1 MNTVNIGEINLEEL
15 RVVNP
20 TLAKQLERVQNN
32 LDEHKATEARAQLSE
47 SIHDDVNVLLEGFQI
62 PESFGLVI
70 TTSETG
76 GFCVNLVLEDK
87 CTAAINGKRVGGN
100 GGGGNGGAWQANQY
114 RVVATGEVF
123 KSLAQAL
130 EVSGFQGEVKAWT
143 RWRNVKGKVEG
154 QIIRED
160 YDASTVFAD
169 SGNGET
175 PVVEESETTVEVVE
189 SETPETTETV
199 EDGVAIEIA

>member
-1 MNTVNIGEINLEEL
+1 MTNINIGEINLDEL
-15 RVVNP
+15 REANP
-20 TLAKQLERVQNN
+20 TLAKQLERVQAN
-32 LDEHKATEARAQLSE
+32 LAEHKATEARVELSE
-47 SIHDDVNVLLEGFQI
+47 SIHEDVNVLLEGFQI
-62 PESFGLVI
+62 PASFGLVI
-70 TTSETG
+70 TTSEAG
-76 GFCVNLVLEDK
+76 GFCVTLVLEDK

-123 KSLAQAL
+123 KNLAQAL
-130 EVSGFQGEVKAWT
+130 EASGWQDQVKAWT

-169 SGNGET
+169 AGNGET
-175 PVVEESETTVEVVE
+175 PVVVESDVPVEVVE
-189 SETPETTETV
+189 SETPETTDAV
-199 EDGVAIEIA
+199 EDGEQIETA